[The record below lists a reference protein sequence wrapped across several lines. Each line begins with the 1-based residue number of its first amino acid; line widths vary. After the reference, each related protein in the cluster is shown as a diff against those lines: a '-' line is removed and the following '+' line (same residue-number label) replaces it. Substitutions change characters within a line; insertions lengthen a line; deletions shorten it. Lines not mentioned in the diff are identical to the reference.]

1 MAEKLLGEIPQ
12 LSWVG
17 IHEQGTK
24 IIIEVAEKTLPPSN
38 NENTPANLIA
48 RTEGEIVE
56 LLVLQGTPLVEE
68 GARVRAGQILILG
81 LIYPEVSIGETGEIS
96 PAGEPRAVR
105 AKGLVRAR
113 VFREASVFC
122 SLKEK
127 LTADTRRKK
136 AALYLK
142 LG

>member
-1 MAEKLLGEIPQ
+1 M
-12 LSWVG
+12 
-17 IHEQGTK
+17 
-24 IIIEVAEKTLPPSN
+24 
-38 NENTPANLIA
+38 
-48 RTEGEIVE
+48 
-56 LLVLQGTPLVEE
+56 VEE

-81 LIYPEVSIGETGEIS
+81 LIYPEVSIGGETGEIS

-113 VFREASVFC
+113 VFREASEFC

-136 AALYLK
+136 SGTLFK
-142 LG
+142 IWR